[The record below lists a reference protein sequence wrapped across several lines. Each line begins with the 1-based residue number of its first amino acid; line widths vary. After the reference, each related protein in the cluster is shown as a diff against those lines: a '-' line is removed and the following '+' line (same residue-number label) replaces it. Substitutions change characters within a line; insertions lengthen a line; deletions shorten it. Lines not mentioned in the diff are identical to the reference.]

1 MPRLKHRDLSRE
13 ALRIIK
19 RHRLVPRGET
29 VVVGVS
35 GGPDSVCLV
44 HILAGLRERLGMGLH
59 VAHLN
64 HLLRGPESEADAG
77 YVSQLAQR
85 LSLPFTVESQ
95 TPRELQLR
103 RGLSPEDAARKVRY
117 GFLARVAA
125 ATGARRIAVGHTAS
139 DQAETVLMHLVRGS
153 GLRGLGGMAPAA
165 NQNGFTLIRPL
176 LSISREETES
186 YCRFHQLQPRWDS
199 SNLSPEFLRNRFRR
213 ELLPLL
219 RDFNPNIEQTL
230 LRSARTLSEDLAF
243 LQEGVSRAWVEVV
256 TEESGGIALDVGI
269 TRRLHPALQRHL
281 LLRSL
286 EHMLGSHQDATAV
299 HVERMLA
306 VLTRAGKKVALPG
319 GLTFGAHY
327 GKAVLSRGGDLP
339 CPLPTLEGSY
349 QLRVP
354 GETVL
359 PGWRVEASL
368 GPPSGL
374 PGAGWKAS
382 FDLEVTGSNLVVR
395 KRKPG
400 DRFQPL
406 GLGYEKKLQDFM
418 VDAKINRGWRSR
430 VPLVCSDD
438 HIIWVAGWRTDERTR
453 VRQATSRVLSLEF
466 ERLEDRPETP

>member
-1 MPRLKHRDLSRE
+1 MPSLKHHDLSRE
-13 ALRIIK
+13 VQRIIK
-19 RHRLVPRGET
+19 GHHLIPRGEA

-64 HLLRGPESEADAG
+64 HLLRGPESEADAD

-95 TPRELQLR
+95 APHELQLR
-103 RGLSPEDAARKVRY
+103 RGLSPEEAAREVRY

-165 NQNGFTLIRPL
+165 ERNGLTLIRPL
-176 LSISREETES
+176 LSVSREETES
-186 YCRFHQLQPRWDS
+186 YCRSHHLQPRQDS
-199 SNLSPEFLRNRFRR
+199 SNLSPDHLRNRFRR

-219 RDFNPNIEQTL
+219 RSFNPNIEQTL

-243 LQEGVSRAWVEVV
+243 LQEGVSRAWAEVV
-256 TEESGGIALDVGI
+256 TEEGGGIALDVEM

-281 LLRSL
+281 LLQAL
-286 EHMLGSHQDATAV
+286 EHMLGSPQDALTV
-299 HVERMLA
+299 HVEQMLA
-306 VLTRAGKKVALPG
+306 VLTRAGKKLSLPG
-319 GLTFGAHY
+319 GLTFSAHY
-327 GKAVLSRGGDLP
+327 GKAVLSRGGETP
-339 CPLPTLEGSY
+339 CPLPPLEGSHR
-349 QLRVP
+349 LRVP

-382 FDLEVTGSNLVVR
+382 FDLEATGSNLVVR
-395 KRKPG
+395 KRRPG

-418 VDAKINRGWRSR
+418 VDAKIQREWRAR

-453 VRQATSRVLSLEF
+453 VRRATRRVLSLEF